1 MKEMTA
7 PVEVD
12 KQYRVTIPPAI
23 RKRLGIERGEIIEIV
38 VRKMDTTAM
47 AKSES
52 ENPLEGLALAL
63 A

>member
-23 RKRLGIERGEIIEIV
+23 RKKLGIERGEIIEIV
-38 VRKMDTTAM
+38 VRKMDSYAM

-52 ENPLEGLALAL
+52 ENPLKGLALAL

>member
-23 RKRLGIERGEIIEIV
+23 RKMLGIERGEIIEIV
-38 VRKMDTTAM
+38 VRKMDSSTM